1 MHVQNLICGSP
12 NPLNHHRSHGNV
24 GDKVSVHDID
34 VDHGSTSLL
43 ALIQCKREVGKISGK

>member
-1 MHVQNLICGSP
+1 
-12 NPLNHHRSHGNV
+12 PLNHHGSHGDV
-24 GDKVSVHDID
+24 GDKVPVHDID